1 MDQQLEYAIYFVEII
16 GENTI
21 NRVYSVTDR
30 NNGMGDM
37 VIKILLS
44 IISLLVL
51 IGFPPVV
58 YFASGKV
65 VEFLINKKG
74 LSVENKRTLP
84 YGKRAAIV
92 KDEIEIFYY
101 KNIWWRISITL
112 LSIPVAIIVAKLIL
126 SYAIN
131 R

>member
-1 MDQQLEYAIYFVEII
+1 
-16 GENTI
+16 
-21 NRVYSVTDR
+21 
-30 NNGMGDM
+30 M

-74 LSVENKRTLP
+74 LSVENKRILP

-101 KNIWWRISITL
+101 KNMWWRISITL
-112 LSIPVAIIVAKLIL
+112 LSIPIAIIVAKWLL
-126 SYAIN
+126 NFAIN

>member
-1 MDQQLEYAIYFVEII
+1 MLLF
-16 GENTI
+16 GEVPFLGKKGKSLI
-21 NRVYSVTDR
+21 DR

-58 YFASGKV
+58 YFTSGKV
-65 VEFLINKKG
+65 VEFLINQKG

-101 KNIWWRISITL
+101 KNMWWRISITL

-126 SYAIN
+126 NYAIN